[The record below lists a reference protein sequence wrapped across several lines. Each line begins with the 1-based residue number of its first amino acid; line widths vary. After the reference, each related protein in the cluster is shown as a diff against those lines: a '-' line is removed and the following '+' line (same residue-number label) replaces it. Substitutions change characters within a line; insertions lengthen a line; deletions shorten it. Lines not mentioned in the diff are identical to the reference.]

1 VMKRALLPPLRVGQA
16 VRANLR
22 RPPWVPPGHFY
33 SPTTCAAD
41 VDRALGWEPDLP
53 GVDLREGEQLALAG
67 ELAPAMTETPCDRYR
82 PANMYNTADGAVYHA
97 MLRRLRPRRVLEVG
111 SGYTT
116 ALLLDTA
123 ERHDLDVQV
132 TCVEPYPDRLL
143 SLLREGDEVELVR
156 SGAQDVPV
164 DAYTALEP
172 GDLLFIDSSHVAKA
186 GSDVLWLY
194 LRVLPRLAPGVFVHV
209 HDILWP
215 MEYPED
221 WLRQGRDWNEAYLLN
236 AFLCHNEEWDVVL
249 FSSWLW
255 ALHPETIPAPLR
267 GMRPGSFWMQR
278 HRPGPAA

>member
-1 VMKRALLPPLRVGQA
+1 
-16 VRANLR
+16 
-22 RPPWVPPGHFY
+22 
-33 SPTTCAAD
+33 
-41 VDRALGWEPDLP
+41 
-53 GVDLREGEQLALAG
+53 
-67 ELAPAMTETPCDRYR
+67 
-82 PANMYNTADGAVYHA
+82 MYNTADGAVYHA

-278 HRPGPAA
+278 HRPAQAA